1 MKRTRTVH
9 TVRAE
14 TRAPKKTKSHESARL
29 WSVGIFF
36 VIACIVFMARLI
48 SLQIAGQD
56 YYTQS
61 RPTKTTTRTVT
72 VQALRGSIYDANG
85 KPLVTNEYTYSVMLD
100 GGSLPKDNAARNA
113 VILSVISDAAYMG
126 EEGAFKRPDSP
137 MILFL
142 TGDKITASFNESYM
156 QTNYGTKLTKLL
168 GELHADTNDP
178 TGCACALAVR
188 YGLAEKNT
196 DKAKKITTYTPL
208 YDEDEMRLLLAVRVD
223 MEMHNFSK
231 TVPYTILS
239 DVSVGLISRV
249 CENNPHG
256 VEAHTDT
263 KRVYH
268 YPGYATHILG
278 RTGKISAAYVDYYKA
293 LGYPYDATVGTSGA
307 EAAFEEYLHGTDGE
321 ITVVEDGS
329 GNVIEKY
336 VSKEPV
342 AGSNIYLTIDIDL
355 QMAAEDALAANIAK
369 IAEDGKSSDDT
380 QVGEDASAGAIAAV
394 NSKTGAVLALASYPT
409 YDLARF
415 NEDYAVIST
424 DPLSPMFNRALE
436 GQYEPGSTFKIGV
449 AAAALLEGTIDKNT
463 LIEDTGEYTY
473 YEGSQYYPKCWLYEA
488 SGKTLTHGKI
498 NVTEAIEVSCN
509 VFFYEVGRLLGI
521 DKMNEYCTKYGLG
534 QPTGIELAEKTGI
547 LAGPQYRRDYSKS
560 AWTPGDTIQAAI
572 GQSDNLFTPLQ
583 ISMYIS
589 MIVNGGT
596 RMNAHILKS
605 VNEFYTNEVI
615 YEPEETA
622 AEVLDLPSDIH
633 DTLVGAMRKV
643 TENGTAA
650 VMFDGFPVTFGAKT
664 GTAQVSGNKSNNAIF
679 TAFAPFDDPEL
690 VVTAIIEQGASGI
703 NAGYSVKDV
712 FTEYFHLE
720 DSQE

>member
-1 MKRTRTVH
+1 MKRRPSHITRIQ
-9 TVRAE
+9 RAD
-14 TRAPKKTKSHESARL
+14 KKNTQTHESARL

-36 VIACIVFMARLI
+36 VACCIVFMARLI
-48 SLQIAGQD
+48 SLQIADQD

-61 RPTKTTTRTVT
+61 RPMKTTTRTET

-85 KPLVTNEYTYSVMLD
+85 KPLVTNAYTHSIRLD
-100 GGSLPKDNAARNA
+100 GGSLPKDNAERNA
-113 VILSVISDAAYMG
+113 VILSVIADAAYMN
-126 EEGAFKRPDSP
+126 ESDTFDRPDSP
-137 MILFL
+137 FTLFL
-142 TGDKITASFNESYM
+142 TGGKITASFSSAYM
-156 QTNYGTKLTKLL
+156 QTNYGAKVKKLL
-168 GELHADTNDP
+168 GELHADTLDP

-196 DKAKKITTYTPL
+196 DKTKKITTYTPL

-231 TVPYTILS
+231 TVPYTILR
-239 DVSVGLISRV
+239 DVSVDLISRA

-256 VEAHTDT
+256 VESFTET

-278 RTGKISAAYVDYYKA
+278 RTGKITAAYVDYYKE

-307 EAAFEEYLHGTDGE
+307 EAAFENYLHGTDGE
-321 ITVVEDGS
+321 ITVIEDES
-329 GNVIEKY
+329 GNIIEKY
-336 VSKEPV
+336 VSKEAK
-342 AGSNIYLTIDIDL
+342 AGCDIYLTIDIDL

-369 IAEDGKSSDDT
+369 IAEDGKASDDT

-415 NEDYAVIST
+415 NEDYATIST

-488 SGKTLTHGKI
+488 SGKTQTHGKI

-521 DKMNEYCTKYGLG
+521 DTMNEYCRKYGLG
-534 QPTGIELAEKTGI
+534 EPTGIELAEKTGI
-547 LAGPQYRRDYSKS
+547 LAGPKYRSDYSKS

-572 GQSDNLFTPLQ
+572 GQSDNVFTPLQ

-605 VNEFYTNEVI
+605 VNGFYTGETVI
-615 YEPEETA
+615 ETEPTVAEE
-622 AEVLDLPSDIH
+622 LRLPKDIH
-633 DTLVGAMRKV
+633 NTLVGAMRKV

-650 VMFDGFPVTFGAKT
+650 VMFDGFPVAFGAKT

-712 FTEYFHLE
+712 FTEYFHL